1 MVPGL
6 LVDEDMDLPPFP
18 ESTSGSN
25 YNLECLNDYLF
36 TITCLLNTST
46 EVLPHSTT
54 SWLEFYDYVDMNQG
68 HKCVL
73 KAHTHGWVCV
83 LDVSPWLEY
92 TFSDTDTF
100 QISLTSSYHGNNS
113 SVVLEMEYMPVK
125 HIRPVPPT
133 NLTLLWEID
142 QAVFYWQSGY
152 QENIFLIPY
161 LQYKFSISS
170 KDQVLDVQLVD
181 TNVAVEVARFAPHTN
196 YTARVCSMPN
206 QMHYKGVW
214 SQWGSAIHWTTGA
227 IHKADSL
234 DTSLDSRWFA
244 LISVLLVLLLFYI
257 PYSWCKSQVLTPS
270 PTSYFRD
277 FKRPAVQ
284 PAVLPQ
290 QEESLKIDS
299 IFEEFE
305 SSPQSSSTH
314 YEKISIYA
322 NSGYACISAPP
333 KSPSMLHCTEGAEV
347 RAAESSSMMYT
358 KDYCKLS
365 HTD

>member
-1 MVPGL
+1 
-6 LVDEDMDLPPFP
+6 
-18 ESTSGSN
+18 SN

-36 TITCLLNTST
+36 TITCLLNT
-46 EVLPHSTT
+46 
-54 SWLEFYDYVDMNQG
+54 DMNQG

-227 IHKADSL
+227 IHTRTLS
-234 DTSLDSRWFA
+234 
-244 LISVLLVLLLFYI
+244 
-257 PYSWCKSQVLTPS
+257 SQDMH
-270 PTSYFRD
+270 FQ
-277 FKRPAVQ
+277 RPAVQ